1 MINPVFDVYI
11 FFMHVLN
18 NKKYYMHVKRVSLNQ
33 NSLMN
38 KMIVENALKL
48 DFERK
53 FKTFLAKYSF
63 SIEGCLLSIKLQRLI
78 QKIGKNLFDS

>member
-1 MINPVFDVYI
+1 
-11 FFMHVLN
+11 
-18 NKKYYMHVKRVSLNQ
+18 MHVKRVSLNQ

-53 FKTFLAKYSF
+53 FKT
-63 SIEGCLLSIKLQRLI
+63 LQYIRGTYNFVYLKCCI
-78 QKIGKNLFDS
+78 SVISTK